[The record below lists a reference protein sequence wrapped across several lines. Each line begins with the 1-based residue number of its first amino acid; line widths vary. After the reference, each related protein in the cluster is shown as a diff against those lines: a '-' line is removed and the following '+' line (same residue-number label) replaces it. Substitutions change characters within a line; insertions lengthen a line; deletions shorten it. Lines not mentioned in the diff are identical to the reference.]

1 MYLTF
6 SLLDYSVQFL
16 DPKPLAVSGCPT
28 RLDWNRTYN
37 SAVPILFTFFLL
49 LVVKSL
55 HCNGESL
62 RGRMQGSTESGS
74 ESFKLGQRIHLC
86 SDPRRI
92 GTVKFIGPLQ
102 GYSGTWIGV
111 DWDNGEGKHDGSV
124 NGVRYFQAKAEHSG
138 SFVRSQNLSS
148 GISFVQAL
156 YTRYKSESTKEEED
170 EMYVL
175 SASNKRVSVELV
187 GKEKA
192 QDKVS
197 RFEELKGVSLPFL
210 GVSTPGSPTD
220 ISTLLPNLKELDL
233 TGNLLSEWKDVGTI
247 CEQLPSL
254 TALNLSSNLM
264 SPNITG
270 LPQLKNIRV
279 LVLNNTGIKW
289 AQVEVLNHLFP
300 RIEELHLMA
309 NNIDTLTSTSA
320 SFVQGF
326 ESLRVLNLEYNSI
339 ADWNEILKLSLLK
352 SLEQLHL
359 TKNCLNHI
367 FYPDAETML
376 KLLMRSES
384 HEEIPFQSLRCL
396 LLGSNNIEELASI
409 DSLNSFPRL
418 VDVRLSDNPVADT
431 GKGGIPRF
439 VLIARLSKV
448 EILNGSEVSPR
459 ERRDSEIRYVRLVMS
474 KLHNN
479 PDEIKELHPRFAE
492 LKAFHGIDDERTSLG
507 TSGPQK
513 MASGLISIT
522 MKCVGASIGEKPPL
536 TKKLPATTTV
546 GKLKQLCESF
556 FKLKSIKPKLFFQ
569 EEGSPLP
576 ILLDDEMATLMDIGI
591 VDESTIL
598 VDEEN

>member
-1 MYLTF
+1 MKT
-6 SLLDYSVQFL
+6 
-16 DPKPLAVSGCPT
+16 
-28 RLDWNRTYN
+28 
-37 SAVPILFTFFLL
+37 
-49 LVVKSL
+49 
-55 HCNGESL
+55 
-62 RGRMQGSTESGS
+62 STESGS
-74 ESFKLGQRIHLC
+74 ESLKLGQRVH
-86 SDPRRI
+86 SSTDHRRI

-102 GYSGTWIGV
+102 DYSGAWIGI
-111 DWDNGEGKHDGSV
+111 DWDNGDGKHDGSV
-124 NGVRYFQAKAEHSG
+124 NGVRYFQAKSERSG
-138 SFVRSQNLSS
+138 SFVRAQNLSP
-148 GISFVQAL
+148 GVSFVQAL

-197 RFEELKGVSLPFL
+197 KFEELKGVSLPFL

-264 SPNITG
+264 SLNITG
-270 LPQLKNIRV
+270 LPQLKNIRI

-289 AQVEVLNHLFP
+289 AQVEVLRHLLP
-300 RIEELHLMA
+300 EIEELHLMA
-309 NNIDTLTSTSA
+309 NGISTITSTSA
-320 SFVQGF
+320 PFVQGF

-339 ADWNEILKLSLLK
+339 AEWNEILKLSLLK

-359 TKNCLNHI
+359 NNNSLNRV
-367 FYPDAETML
+367 FYPDAETIH
-376 KLLMRSES
+376 KLFMRSES
-384 HEEIPFQSLRCL
+384 HKEIPFQNLRCL
-396 LLGSNNIEELASI
+396 LLGGNNIEDLTSI

-418 VDVRLSDNPVADT
+418 VDTRLSDNPVADT
-431 GKGGIPRF
+431 GRGGIPRF

-474 KLHNN
+474 KLHDN
-479 PDEIKELHPRFAE
+479 PDEIKELHPRFAK
-492 LKAFHGIDDERTSLG
+492 LKSYHGIDDERTSAG
-507 TSGPQK
+507 ISGPQK
-513 MASGLISIT
+513 MASGFISIT
-522 MKCVGASIGEKPPL
+522 LKCVGASIGEKPPL

-556 FKLKSIKPKLFFQ
+556 FKLKLIKPKLFFQ

-576 ILLDDEMATLMDIGI
+576 IVMDDEMATLMDIGI
-591 VDESTIL
+591 VDGSTIL